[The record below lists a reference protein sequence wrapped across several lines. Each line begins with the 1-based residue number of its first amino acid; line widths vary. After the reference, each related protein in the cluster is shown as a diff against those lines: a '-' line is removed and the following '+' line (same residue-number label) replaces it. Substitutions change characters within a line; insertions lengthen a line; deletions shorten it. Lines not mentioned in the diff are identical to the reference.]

1 MAERQ
6 QLREIKCP
14 HCGWIRKVPVNVI
27 VEEGSGTPEQGIL
40 EEIGRKIG
48 EMRPNTTLDEANAW
62 IDMPPCPH
70 CKNVY
75 QYNVRT
81 GETRP

>member
-1 MAERQ
+1 MAERE

-14 HCGWIRKVPVNVI
+14 HCGWIRKVPVGVI
-27 VEEGSGTPEQGIL
+27 EEEGSGTLEQGIL
-40 EEIGRKIG
+40 EGIGRKIG
-48 EMRPNTTLDEANAW
+48 EMRSNPTLDEAKAW

-75 QYNVRT
+75 QYNVFTR
-81 GETRP
+81 ETRP